1 MAVQWSENLAVGV
14 NMIDE
19 QHKGIFSRIN
29 NLMNAMSQG
38 KGKEE
43 VGKVLEFLADYTQKH
58 FSAEEK
64 LMMQN
69 IYGGYPVQKAAHTQF
84 IKDISGLK
92 KDFDAKGATSDVL
105 LRTQRHLSDWLMK
118 HIVSE
123 DKKLGTFLQT

>member
-43 VGKVLEFLADYTQKH
+43 VGKVLEFLADYTQKNI
-58 FSAEEK
+58 SA
-64 LMMQN
+64 
-69 IYGGYPVQKAAHTQF
+69 P
-84 IKDISGLK
+84 K
-92 KDFDAKGATSDVL
+92 KS
-105 LRTQRHLSDWLMK
+105 S
-118 HIVSE
+118 
-123 DKKLGTFLQT
+123 

>member
-14 NMIDE
+14 TMIDD

-29 NLMNAMSQG
+29 TLMNAMSQG

-43 VGKVLEFLADYTQKH
+43 VGKVLEFLADYTKKH

-64 LMMQN
+64 LMMESK
-69 IYGGYPVQKAAHTQF
+69 YGGYPVQKAAHTQF

-92 KDFDAKGATSDVL
+92 KDFEVKGATSDIL
-105 LRTQRHLSDWLMK
+105 LRTQRHLSDWLTK